1 MRTVG
6 ACQIVHQKVTT
17 KGMEN
22 SRTKPWKRETTEYSL
37 PEVAIMIGRVV
48 SIEVTPPAEIGA
60 SGPQN
65 LARSGARSSVAISL
79 MMFDSRAMVPSSAPR

>member
-1 MRTVG
+1 MRTRRRLSDRAPEGYDERDGELQDEAV
-6 ACQIVHQKVTT
+6 
-17 KGMEN
+17 EE
-22 SRTKPWKRETTEYSL
+22 ETTEYSL

-79 MMFDSRAMVPSSAPR
+79 